1 MREAPIIQLADMMAS
16 HPAEKTIFEGL
27 RGHFFQLDLFSID
40 GGCGETSLTGGALRC
55 GSECI
60 ALDLDHARQLA
71 DRVRAAIDNCVAG
84 SIIQPPA
91 CRDGGH

>member
-1 MREAPIIQLADMMAS
+1 MREVPVIQLADMTAT
-16 HPAEKTIFEGL
+16 HPAEKTIIEDL

-40 GGCGETSLTGGALRC
+40 GGCGETSLIGGALRC
-55 GSECI
+55 GPDRI

-71 DRVRAAIDNCVAG
+71 ERVRAAIDNCVAG
-84 SIIQPPA
+84 SIIHRPA